1 LIKVAFYPVKPEIV
15 ESSTSPGNVTV
26 AILSDIHYAG
36 AAERACGNNYEL
48 RVITNPILRTAV
60 HIYRHVLWMRRP
72 LDQAPQLERFIAEV
86 GPVDYLVAN
95 GDYSCDTG
103 FVGVSDSA
111 VAQSVQECLGKL
123 RAKFGDHA
131 RFTIGDHELG
141 KLTLFDGIG
150 GMRLASWQRATESL
164 GLQPFW
170 QLNIGHYV
178 LMGVASPLIALPAN
192 QSDALPE
199 EWPEWLHLRATHL
212 AEIRNAFN
220 ALQLEQRVIL
230 FCHDPTA
237 LPFLWREESVRQRLP
252 QIEQTIIGH
261 LHTRLILWK
270 SRMLSGIP
278 TIRFLGHSVHKF
290 TSALHEAHYWWP
302 FRERLCPALSGIELL
317 NDGGYFTME
326 IDPAANRPA
335 QFTFHPLP
343 R

>member
-1 LIKVAFYPVKPEIV
+1 
-15 ESSTSPGNVTV
+15 
-26 AILSDIHYAG
+26 
-36 AAERACGNNYEL
+36 
-48 RVITNPILRTAV
+48 
-60 HIYRHVLWMRRP
+60 
-72 LDQAPQLERFIAEV
+72 
-86 GPVDYLVAN
+86 
-95 GDYSCDTG
+95 
-103 FVGVSDSA
+103 
-111 VAQSVQECLGKL
+111 
-123 RAKFGDHA
+123 
-131 RFTIGDHELG
+131 
-141 KLTLFDGIG
+141 
-150 GMRLASWQRATESL
+150 
-164 GLQPFW
+164 
-170 QLNIGHYV
+170 
-178 LMGVASPLIALPAN
+178 LIALPAN

-199 EWPEWLHLRATHL
+199 EWPEWLHLRAIHL

-220 ALQLEQRVIL
+220 ALQLKQRVIL

-278 TIRFLGHSVHKF
+278 PIRFLGHSVHKF

-317 NDGGYFTME
+317 NDGGYLTME